1 MKFLDLKT
9 RILAKAKLAGVQTYV
24 RTIDAID
31 AGAVDAFKF
40 AGRTITDEW
49 IELAAPVAMLAAA
62 IVQEH
67 GVTFTRYRVCILWP
81 DGRIEKTGYT
91 ARNDEP
97 GWVDALAEDVGH
109 LVNKLAALRK
119 NETQIQPDGD
129 WDVLL
134 IKLLA
139 FASRGPSAAETVGH
153 HLAAQATKG
162 DEDARRSLRLVLDR
176 YTEMFGTRR
185 SAQSALGL
193 SDRDV
198 YRAGLPTAFQME
210 GTTI

>member
-9 RILAKAKLAGVQTYV
+9 RILAKAKLAGAQTYV

-31 AGAVDAFKF
+31 AGAVDVFKF

-67 GVTFTRYRVCILWP
+67 GVTFTRYQVCILWP

-97 GWVDALAEDVGH
+97 GWVDTLSEDVRH

-119 NETQIQPDGD
+119 NQEPQTDSA

-134 IKLLA
+134 LNLLDV
-139 FASRGPSAAETVGH
+139 SAEPNTAVTVGR
-153 HLAAQATKG
+153 HLCAQATKG
-162 DEDARRSLRLVLDR
+162 DDDAKRSLRLVLDR
-176 YTEMFGTRR
+176 YTDLLGSRQA
-185 SAQSALGL
+185 AQEVLGL
-193 SDRDV
+193 KDRELYKV
-198 YRAGLPTAFQME
+198 GLPTAWQME
-210 GTTI
+210 GVAA